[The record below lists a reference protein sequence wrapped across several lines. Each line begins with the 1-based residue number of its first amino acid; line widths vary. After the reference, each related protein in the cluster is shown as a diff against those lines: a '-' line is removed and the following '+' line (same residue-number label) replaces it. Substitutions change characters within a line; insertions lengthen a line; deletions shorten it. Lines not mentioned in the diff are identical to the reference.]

1 MQNALNQSII
11 SLDANNFKN
20 TNSHPLQLSF
30 ILQSTLN
37 LYELIKRFHQEL
49 KNLVKYQSFN
59 YYHTESKNKFEVGKL
74 QYYQARYQLKIEN
87 TSLGEI
93 VLSKNT
99 AFTQEEIHTLES
111 ILVFLLMP
119 LRNALA
125 YEHAIRLSMID
136 PLTLLCN
143 RKAFDM
149 TLQRE
154 IEFAKRHRSN
164 LSLLVV
170 DIDFFKKINDTYG
183 HQAGDLVLVEF
194 SEKLRKIHRQ
204 SDMIFRYGGEEFT
217 LILPHT
223 EQKGA
228 MQVAERI
235 CQKTA
240 EIPFIIKKR
249 NVAITVSI
257 GVSTYQ
263 GVENNQEFFSRADIA
278 LYTAKAAGR
287 NQVKMNL

>member
-11 SLDANNFKN
+11 SLDANSFKDPK
-20 TNSHPLQLSF
+20 SHPLQLSF

-37 LYELIKRFHQEL
+37 LYELMKRFHQEL
-49 KNLVKYQSFN
+49 KNLVNYQSFN
-59 YYHTESKNKFEVGKL
+59 YHHAESKNKFEVGKL

-93 VLSKNT
+93 VLSKNI
-99 AFTQEEIHTLES
+99 AFTQEEIHTLEN

-136 PLTLLCN
+136 PLTHLCN
-143 RKAFDM
+143 RQAFDM

-154 IEFAKRHRSN
+154 IEFAKRHQNN
-164 LSLLVV
+164 LSLLIV
-170 DIDFFKKINDTYG
+170 DIDFFKQINDTYG

-194 SEKLRKIHRQ
+194 AERLRQIHRQ

-217 LILPHT
+217 LILAHT
-223 EQKGA
+223 EHKGA
-228 MQVAERI
+228 VQVAERI

-240 EIPFIIKKR
+240 EIPFIIKQR
-249 NVAITVSI
+249 NVTITVSI
-257 GVSTYQ
+257 GVSTHQ
-263 GVENNQEFFSRADIA
+263 GAESNQKLFSRADIA

-287 NQVKMNL
+287 NQVKCSN